1 MNNIPTINMPV
12 LYKSKQSTAAKP
24 RTTKNSTE
32 GRVMSV
38 LLPRKLQ
45 FNQPDVNIENM
56 APEENVDLMMLQ
68 IENTK
73 TYARAR

>member
-1 MNNIPTINMPV
+1 
-12 LYKSKQSTAAKP
+12 
-24 RTTKNSTE
+24 
-32 GRVMSV
+32 MSV
-38 LLPRKLQ
+38 LLSRKLE